1 VTRTGKVAAIS
12 SGIIVLA
19 AVAFLALGNKAGIP
33 LVGGLLEDPLECVL
47 SGREPRSETVA
58 ARPTVAIKVTNDGNA
73 YPLSGLE
80 EAEIVFEELI
90 EGGSTRFMAVYHCT
104 DAEKVGPVRSA
115 RAVDPAIM
123 TPMARILGYSGQNA
137 PVLAALEA
145 SNIVRVTEDTPG
157 EAIARFPR
165 TGYSFE
171 HTLYASTREVRKI
184 GREHH
189 NEPPPGATFEF
200 GALPDE
206 GSRRATAV
214 VIDFSGN
221 TSVRYDWQDG
231 KWLRSEGGR
240 PMITELG
247 TQIGVDNVLIEEHRI
262 TLSSIVDSAGNPSV
276 EIADPIGSG
285 RAMLLRDGRS
295 FRGRWSRES
304 VESAVRFTT
313 RGGDE
318 MVLAPGTT
326 WVALVPS
333 DSGDVKGSFSVE
345 RD

>member
-1 VTRTGKVAAIS
+1 
-12 SGIIVLA
+12 
-19 AVAFLALGNKAGIP
+19 
-33 LVGGLLEDPLECVL
+33 
-47 SGREPRSETVA
+47 
-58 ARPTVAIKVTNDGNA
+58 
-73 YPLSGLE
+73 
-80 EAEIVFEELI
+80 
-90 EGGSTRFMAVYHCT
+90 
-104 DAEKVGPVRSA
+104 
-115 RAVDPAIM
+115 
-123 TPMARILGYSGQNA
+123 
-137 PVLAALEA
+137 
-145 SNIVRVTEDTPG
+145 
-157 EAIARFPR
+157 
-165 TGYSFE
+165 
-171 HTLYASTREVRKI
+171 
-184 GREHH
+184 
-189 NEPPPGATFEF
+189 
-200 GALPDE
+200 
-206 GSRRATAV
+206 
-214 VIDFSGN
+214 
-221 TSVRYDWQDG
+221 
-231 KWLRSEGGR
+231 
-240 PMITELG
+240 MITELG